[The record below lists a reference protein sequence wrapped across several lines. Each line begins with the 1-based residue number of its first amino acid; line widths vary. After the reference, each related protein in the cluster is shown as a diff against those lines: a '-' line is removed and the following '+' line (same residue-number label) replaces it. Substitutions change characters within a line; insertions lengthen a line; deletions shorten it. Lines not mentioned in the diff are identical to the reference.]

1 MRKVIYKIFNYN
13 PVGDKRQGKWSEPA
27 SGYFH
32 CWGTE
37 IIDSAEN
44 TCQYTVAIVEDVNTG
59 YCHKVDPTR
68 MRFVTPPETRNL
80 LKD

>member
-1 MRKVIYKIFNYN
+1 MRKVIYQVYKYSLVEGKQ
-13 PVGDKRQGKWSEPA
+13 VGNWSEPE

-44 TCQYTVAIVEDVNTG
+44 ICQYTVAIIEDVNLG
-59 YCHKVDPTR
+59 ICYKVDPTK
-68 MRFVTPPETRNL
+68 MRFVTPPETRNHS
-80 LKD
+80 KG